1 MARRAAHAAT
11 DSFRIRREVQRQ
23 VNSVGPDD
31 LHSSSRTQVPA
42 RKFPGSLMVAR
53 RNRGWVARKFSA
65 CQIGGGWHASSA
77 RKFSACQIGG
87 GWHASSAHASSARK
101 FICCLIPQRRLFFR
115 GHLLRVALSNVFVRT
130 TFTEKFG
137 IYQSK
142 RDCDSTCSH
151 CC

>member
-1 MARRAAHAAT
+1 MLRLIHSESGGKFNVKSILLAPMTCIQVPARKFPHA
-11 DSFRIRREVQRQ
+11 
-23 VNSVGPDD
+23 
-31 LHSSSRTQVPA
+31 SSPA

-87 GWHASSAHASSARK
+87 GWHACSAHASSARK